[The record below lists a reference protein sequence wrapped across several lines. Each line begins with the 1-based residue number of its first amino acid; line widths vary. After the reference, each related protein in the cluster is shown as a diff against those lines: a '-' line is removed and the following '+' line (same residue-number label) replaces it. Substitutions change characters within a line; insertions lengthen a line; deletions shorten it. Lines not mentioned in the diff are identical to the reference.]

1 MRRNA
6 WLEDTSTME
15 ATFAGLTS
23 GVLKN
28 FMLSDPEILIRH
40 SYKVLEDHVG
50 FYRNGTTGEADI
62 ARR

>member
-1 MRRNA
+1 
-6 WLEDTSTME
+6 ME